1 MTLAT
6 AAVITPGAIGE
17 SRHASLK
24 LIPKIALP
32 VNGHVLVDGVEHI
45 VERRLG
51 DKWHLLSF
59 EKDILFLSD
68 EEVAGKMA
76 EGALIVR
83 HGDGRAPSKDRR
95 SLGFGGCHPIER
107 QEAGFLSVG

>member
-45 VERRLG
+45 VERRF
-51 DKWHLLSF
+51 WRF
-59 EKDILFLSD
+59 
-68 EEVAGKMA
+68 
-76 EGALIVR
+76 
-83 HGDGRAPSKDRR
+83 
-95 SLGFGGCHPIER
+95 
-107 QEAGFLSVG
+107 